1 MFVAAY
7 SSPSSTSSY
16 LAAFFFQIKYGGV
29 VPKSF
34 YIKDSVDVQY
44 EKCITINRGTDHQLE
59 FEVLIPNCL
68 LRWVINPLE
77 FFHLSFLFL
86 KTLFIHSFMFNSRW
100 QFASD
105 GSDIGFGI
113 YLKPKAG
120 VKQKIAEM
128 QEVLPTTRYNA
139 HLVPE
144 DGSYT
149 CEEPGIC
156 TYKLCKC

>member
-1 MFVAAY
+1 MSDGSIHILLY
-7 SSPSSTSSY
+7 SLLVFSS
-16 LAAFFFQIKYGGV
+16 I
-29 VPKSF
+29 
-34 YIKDSVDVQY
+34 
-44 EKCITINRGTDHQLE
+44 
-59 FEVLIPNCL
+59 
-68 LRWVINPLE
+68 
-77 FFHLSFLFL
+77 
-86 KTLFIHSFMFNSRW
+86 IHSFIYANSRW

-113 YLKPKAG
+113 YMKTKAG
-120 VKQKIAEM
+120 VKQKITEM

-156 TYKLCKC
+156 KYKLSMLMLFAGTCKADGLHNLRLILIGF